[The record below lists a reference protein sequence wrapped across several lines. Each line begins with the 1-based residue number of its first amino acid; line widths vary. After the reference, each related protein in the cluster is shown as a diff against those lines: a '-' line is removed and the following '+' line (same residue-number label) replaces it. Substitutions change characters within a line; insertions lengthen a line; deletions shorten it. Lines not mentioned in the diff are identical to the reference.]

1 MAHRTV
7 RLIHTIVQGNSLL
20 GAMGLEKLTMSDVRR
35 SRDTSD
41 RLFAAPVAFAD
52 VQTARPILRLSLN
65 LDGTRST
72 PVFLLPPSIHASALL
87 RSLAFELNSNPD
99 LPTPLISSP
108 AKTPHTFLFLSPLF
122 SLSTLPPQQ
131 EPTCSQVL

>member
-1 MAHRTV
+1 
-7 RLIHTIVQGNSLL
+7 
-20 GAMGLEKLTMSDVRR
+20 MSDVRG

-41 RLFAAPVAFAD
+41 RLSAAFAD
-52 VQTARPILRLSLN
+52 VQTAGPILRLSLN

-87 RSLAFELNSNPD
+87 RSLAFELNSNLD